1 MRKDYTRDK
10 KMEDDR
16 PVYSISVAAELLNVH
31 PRTLRLYEKH
41 GLIAPKRRGNRRFF
55 SNSDLRWIRCLRE
68 MIHEEGLSISG
79 IRILLTLI
87 PCWQIKGCSERE
99 RENCSA
105 FYNKAI
111 PCWEL
116 TRRICKEKFI
126 HTCKDCKVYK
136 QRKESIDNKI

>member
-1 MRKDYTRDK
+1 MQKDYTRDK

-87 PCWQIKGCSERE
+87 PCWQIKGCGEKE

-116 TRRICKEKFI
+116 TRK
-126 HTCKDCKVYK
+126 
-136 QRKESIDNKI
+136 N